1 MSSCLGEAETQAR
14 AVLGLAANAPLAAWR
29 PAFSLAIH
37 SVHPDRGGD
46 PDEARRVIEAYR
58 LLMRL
63 ETERHQNPSVCS
75 HSCPE
80 PDQPVPF
87 QITIQEAFA
96 GVRRNALLTQGQSFQ
111 VRLPPGMR
119 AGDLVTFDGHSGKS
133 WVIQVTSEP
142 GMTLQGS
149 DLWLDVTVSP
159 SFLRTGGPLSVSTPS
174 GDRRVWVTR
183 KAVLEKLVVIEGA
196 GLPSRAPH
204 RVGRAYIRLHA
215 QSAQHLHRTRQT
227 SEERAQPASRL
238 AR

>member
-1 MSSCLGEAETQAR
+1 M
-14 AVLGLAANAPLAAWR
+14 LGLAANAPLAAWR
-29 PAFSLAIH
+29 PAFSVAIH

-46 PDEARRVIEAYR
+46 PDQARRVIDAYR

-63 ETERHQNPSVCS
+63 ETEKHQHPSVCS
-75 HSCPE
+75 HSYPE

-96 GVRRNALLTQGQSFQ
+96 GVRRNALLNQGQSFQ

-119 AGDLVTFDGHSGKS
+119 AGDLVTFDGHSGRS
-133 WVIQVTSEP
+133 WVIQVTAEP

-149 DLWLDVTVSP
+149 DLWLDVTVST
-159 SFLRTGGPLSVSTPS
+159 SFLRTGGPLSISMPT
-174 GDRRVWVTR
+174 GDQRLWVTR
-183 KAVLEKLVVIEGA
+183 KAVLEKLIVVEGA

-204 RVGRAYIRLHA
+204 EAGRAYIRLQAH
-215 QSAQHLHRTRQT
+215 SAQYPHRARQI
-227 SEERAQPASRL
+227 SEERGQAESRL